1 MKEAAVA
8 NGVKPVIGAVEM
20 NMEVIM
26 EAEVT
31 VMTKKAAMDETAP
44 AAGLKVIVDNRTLI
58 VMVIPG
64 IMEVAGE

>member
-26 EAEVT
+26 EAVVM
-31 VMTKKAAMDETAP
+31 VMTKKVVMEGTATV
-44 AAGLKVIVDNRTLI
+44 AGLKVIVDNRTLV